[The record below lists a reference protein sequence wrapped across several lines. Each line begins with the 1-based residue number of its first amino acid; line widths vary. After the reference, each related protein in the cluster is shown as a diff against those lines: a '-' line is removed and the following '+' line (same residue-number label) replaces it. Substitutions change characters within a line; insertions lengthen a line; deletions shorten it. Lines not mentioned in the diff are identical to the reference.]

1 MTHRVLAA
9 IDNSASAQPVL
20 DCALAAARA
29 TNSVVD
35 ALHVAEDGERTARA
49 LAESHGIQ
57 LHQVTGNVVESIWKE
72 GEDDNVLL
80 AVVGA
85 RGLPTSKQPVGH
97 VALELITRLDK
108 PVIVVPPDAG
118 QSQRF
123 NRIVVAINGG
133 SPDRRVLEELIDSLT
148 MDDLEIIVVH
158 VDSEGTVPRFS
169 DQAQHETT
177 AYAHEYLA
185 RRFPTLTPVALALRT
200 GEPAEQVLATCDET
214 KADLILISWNQSL
227 APGRA
232 PTVRT
237 LLEHTHVPV
246 MLTPSFTTPS

>member
-9 IDNSASAQPVL
+9 IDNSASAEPVL

-29 TNSVVD
+29 TSSVVD

-72 GEDDNVLL
+72 AEDDNVLL

-97 VALELITRLDK
+97 VALELITRIDK

-123 NRIVVAINGG
+123 ARIVVAINGG
-133 SPDRRVLEELIDSLT
+133 SPDRRVLEDLIDSLT
-148 MDDLEIIVVH
+148 MDDL
-158 VDSEGTVPRFS
+158 
-169 DQAQHETT
+169 
-177 AYAHEYLA
+177 
-185 RRFPTLTPVALALRT
+185 
-200 GEPAEQVLATCDET
+200 
-214 KADLILISWNQSL
+214 
-227 APGRA
+227 
-232 PTVRT
+232 
-237 LLEHTHVPV
+237 
-246 MLTPSFTTPS
+246 